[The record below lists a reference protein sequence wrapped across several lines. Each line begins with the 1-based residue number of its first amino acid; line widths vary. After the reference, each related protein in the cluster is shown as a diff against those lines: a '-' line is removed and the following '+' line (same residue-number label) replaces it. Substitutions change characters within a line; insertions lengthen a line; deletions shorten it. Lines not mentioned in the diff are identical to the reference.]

1 MTQPPTQMAKNF
13 YQVIKSA
20 PKGRYKGIKRN
31 YEVEDL
37 LKLRGSIDIDY
48 TLATRG
54 ANKLWQLLH
63 TEPYI
68 AALGAL
74 TGNQAV
80 QMVRAGLKA
89 IYLSGWQV
97 AADANSAGDMYPDQS
112 LYPCNSG
119 PDLARRINRALR
131 RADQVECVEAEDYT
145 AQRDWYVPI
154 VADAEAGFGGALN
167 CFELTKAYIES
178 GVSGV
183 HFEDQLGSEK
193 KCGHMGG
200 KVLIPTSQHIRH
212 LNAARLAA
220 DVCGVPTIIVAR
232 TDAESARLLTTDIDE
247 RDHPFIDRSAGR
259 TAEGYFRLRDDNAI
273 QSCIERAK
281 YYAPYCDLIW
291 METSYPKL
299 SMAREFA
306 EGVHKEYPDKLLH
319 LRPSDME
326 KFQKELGAMGFK
338 YQFIT
343 LAGFHTNNFSMFD
356 LARNYRERGMAAY
369 SELQEQEFAAEKHG
383 YTAVKHQREVG
394 TGYFDYVGLAAAGG
408 VSSTTALKDSTE
420 EAQFYT
426 PTASADEDEIVKI
439 TAPETPGDE
448 RVLTPDALRFLRD
461 LHNKFEMRR
470 QSLLAQRKILQHKLD
485 EGDYFPDFDPN
496 TEALRADSGWSS
508 QAEIPLDL
516 QDRRVEITGPTDR
529 KMVINAMNSGAKVF
543 MADFE
548 DANSP
553 TWRNQIE
560 GQINLQ
566 DAIRG
571 QIHYVNP
578 VTKQEYTLKQDTAA
592 LKIRPRGWHL
602 PEKHVLINEKPI
614 SASIFDF
621 GLYLFHNAKAL
632 KEKGS
637 GPYFYLPKLE
647 NAQEAKL
654 WADVF
659 GHAEHLM
666 GLPHGT
672 IKCTVLI
679 EHLLATFQMDEIVH
693 ALKDYVVG
701 INCGRWDYI
710 FSYIKVFR
718 NHRKFLLPDRFLI
731 TMTSDFLRA
740 YTLLSI
746 KVAHQRN
753 IFAMGHDGTWVAHPG
768 LVPVARE
775 VFDQIMQ
782 GPNQIGK
789 QLKTFQT
796 DNQRLTMP
804 PEGVR
809 TEAGFRRNISIT
821 LGYMDSWLRGIGC
834 VPLYN
839 LMEDAATAEI
849 SRTQLWQWLRHEAR
863 LEDGRTIDPQ
873 LVKMTIASETERRLV
888 RAGSVVNRIPE
899 ASELLEKFVLEPEL
913 SDFLTLDAY
922 AQILQH
928 KLDEG
933 DYFPDFDPNTE
944 ALRADSGWSS
954 QAEIPLDLQD
964 RRVEIT
970 GPTDRKMVINA
981 MNSGAKVFMADFE
994 DANSPTW
1001 RNQIEGQINL
1011 QDAIRGQI
1019 HYVNPVTKQEYTLKQ
1034 DTAAL
1039 KIRPRGWHLP
1049 EKHVL
1054 INEKPISASI
1064 FDFGLYLFHNA
1075 KALKEKGSGPYFYL
1089 PKLENAQEA
1098 RLWADIGKQLKT
1110 FQTDNQRLTMPPEGV
1125 RTEAG
1130 FRRNISITLGY
1141 MDSWLRGIGC
1151 VPLYNLMEDAATAEI
1166 SRTQLWQW
1174 LRHEARLEDGRTID
1188 PQLVK
1193 MTIASETERR
1203 LVRAGS
1209 VVNRIPEAS
1218 ELLEKF
1224 VLEPEL
1230 SDFLTLDAY
1239 DKLVSQ
1245 GK

>member
-13 YQVIKSA
+13 YQVIKTA

-31 YEVEDL
+31 YEVEDV

-97 AADANSAGDMYPDQS
+97 AADANTVGDMYPDQS

-119 PDLARRINRALR
+119 PELARRINRALR

-145 AQRDWYVPI
+145 AQRDWYAPI

-167 CFELTKAYIES
+167 CFELMKSYIES

-200 KVLIPTSQHIRH
+200 KVLIPTAQHIRH

-247 RDHPFIDRSAGR
+247 RDHPYIDYAAGR

-273 QSCIERAK
+273 QSCIDRAK
-281 YYAPYCDLIW
+281 FYAPHCDLIW

-299 SMAREFA
+299 SVAREFA
-306 EGVHKEYPDKLLH
+306 EGVRKEFPDKLFSYNCSPSFNWRQH

-343 LAGFHTNNFSMFD
+343 LAGFHTNNYSVFD

-369 SELQEQEFAAEKHG
+369 SELQEQEFAAEKYG

-426 PTASADEDEIVKI
+426 ATASADEDEIVKI
-439 TAPETPGDE
+439 TAQEMPGDE
-448 RVLTPDALRFLRD
+448 RILTPAALRFLRE
-461 LHNKFEMRR
+461 LHNKFEQRR

-496 TEALRADSGWSS
+496 TEELRADRSWTS
-508 QAEIPLDL
+508 QAEIPVDL

-529 KMVINAMNSGAKVF
+529 KMVINAMNSGARVF

-560 GQINLQ
+560 GQINLY

-578 VTKQEYTLKQDTAA
+578 VTKQEYTLKQDTAV

-602 PEKHVLINEKPI
+602 PEKHVLINEKPM
-614 SASIFDF
+614 SASLFDF

-632 KEKGS
+632 QEKGS

-659 GHAEHLM
+659 GHAETLL

-693 ALKDYVVG
+693 ALKDYIVG

-746 KVAHQRN
+746 KIAHQRN
-753 IFAMGHDGTWVAHPG
+753 IFAMGGMAAQIPIKHDMAANETALGAVRKDKEREASDGHDGTWVAHPG
-768 LVPVARE
+768 LVPIARE

-789 QLKTFQT
+789 QLQSFET
-796 DNQRLTMP
+796 DNKRLTMA

-821 LGYMDSWLRGIGC
+821 LGYMDNWLRGIGC

-849 SRTQLWQWLRHEAR
+849 SRTQLWQWARHEAR
-863 LEDGRTIDPQ
+863 LEDGRT
-873 LVKMTIASETERRLV
+873 V
-888 RAGSVVNRIPE
+888 
-899 ASELLEKFVLEPEL
+899 
-913 SDFLTLDAY
+913 
-922 AQILQH
+922 
-928 KLDEG
+928 
-933 DYFPDFDPNTE
+933 
-944 ALRADSGWSS
+944 
-954 QAEIPLDLQD
+954 
-964 RRVEIT
+964 
-970 GPTDRKMVINA
+970 
-981 MNSGAKVFMADFE
+981 
-994 DANSPTW
+994 
-1001 RNQIEGQINL
+1001 
-1011 QDAIRGQI
+1011 
-1019 HYVNPVTKQEYTLKQ
+1019 
-1034 DTAAL
+1034 
-1039 KIRPRGWHLP
+1039 
-1049 EKHVL
+1049 
-1054 INEKPISASI
+1054 
-1064 FDFGLYLFHNA
+1064 
-1075 KALKEKGSGPYFYL
+1075 
-1089 PKLENAQEA
+1089 
-1098 RLWADIGKQLKT
+1098 
-1110 FQTDNQRLTMPPEGV
+1110 
-1125 RTEAG
+1125 
-1130 FRRNISITLGY
+1130 
-1141 MDSWLRGIGC
+1141 
-1151 VPLYNLMEDAATAEI
+1151 
-1166 SRTQLWQW
+1166 
-1174 LRHEARLEDGRTID
+1174 D

-1239 DKLVSQ
+1239 DKLVSE

>member
-1 MTQPPTQMAKNF
+1 MSQTIAKNF
-13 YQVIKSA
+13 YQVVKTA

-97 AADANSAGDMYPDQS
+97 AADANTAGDMYPDQS
-112 LYPCNSG
+112 LYPANSG
-119 PDLARRINRALR
+119 PELARKINRALR
-131 RADQVECVEAEDYT
+131 RADLVECVEAEDYKS
-145 AQRDWYVPI
+145 QRDWYVPI

-167 CFELTKAYIES
+167 CFELMKAYIEA
-178 GVSGV
+178 GASGV

-200 KVLIPTSQHIRH
+200 KVLIPTAQHIRH

-232 TDAESARLLTTDIDE
+232 TDAESARLITSDIDE
-247 RDHPFIDRSAGR
+247 RDHPFIDKHAGR
-259 TAEGYFRLRDDNAI
+259 TAEGFYRLREDNAI

-281 YYAPYCDLIW
+281 SYAPYCDLIW
-291 METSYPKL
+291 METSHPTL
-299 SMAREFA
+299 TDAREFS
-306 EGVHKEYPDKLLH
+306 EGVRKEFPDKLFAYNCSPSFNWRQH

-326 KFQKELGAMGFK
+326 KFQRELGAMGFK

-343 LAGFHTNNFSMFD
+343 LAGFHTNNFSVFD
-356 LARNYRERGMAAY
+356 LARNYKERGMAAY
-369 SELQEQEFAAEKHG
+369 SELQEKEFAAEKFG

-394 TGYFDYVGLAAAGG
+394 TGYFDYVAQAAAGG
-408 VSSTTALKDSTE
+408 ISSTTALKGSTE
-420 EAQFYT
+420 EAQFHT
-426 PTASADEDEIVKI
+426 ATASADEDEIVTI
-439 TAPETPGDE
+439 TAPENAGDE
-448 RVLTPDALRFLRD
+448 TILTPDALRFLRE
-461 LHNKFEMRR
+461 LHQKFEPRR
-470 QSLLAQRKILQHKLD
+470 HSLLAQRKILQYRLD
-485 EGDYFPDFDPN
+485 QGDYFPDFDSTTKN
-496 TEALRADSGWSS
+496 IRDDLEWSG
-508 QAEIPLDL
+508 AEIPEDL
-516 QDRRVEITGPTDR
+516 LDRRVEITGPTDR
-529 KMVINAMNSGAKVF
+529 KMVINALNSGAKVF

-560 GQINLQ
+560 GQINLHE
-566 DAIRG
+566 AIRG
-571 QIHYVNP
+571 RIHYVNP
-578 VTKQEYTLKQDTAA
+578 ITKQEYSLKKNTAV
-592 LKIRPRGWHL
+592 LKVRPRGWHL
-602 PEKHVLINEKPI
+602 PEKHVLINDKPM
-614 SASIFDF
+614 SASLFDF

-632 KEKGS
+632 QEKGS
-637 GPYFYLPKLE
+637 GPYFYLPKLQ
-647 NAQEAKL
+647 NAQEAQL

-659 GHAEHLM
+659 AFSEERL
-666 GLPHGT
+666 GLPKST

-718 NHRKFLLPDRFLI
+718 NHRKFLLPDRFLVG
-731 TMTSDFLRA
+731 MTSDFLRA
-740 YTLLSI
+740 YSLLSI
-746 KVAHQRN
+746 KVAHQRK
-753 IFAMGHDGTWVAHPG
+753 IFAMGGMAAQIPIKHDQTANEEALKAVRKDKEREASDGHDGTWVAHPG
-768 LVPVARE
+768 LVPVAQA
-775 VFDQIMQ
+775 VFDAHMKD
-782 GPNQIGK
+782 GHNQILK
-789 QLKTFQT
+789 QLPDFFT
-796 DNQRLTMP
+796 DNQRLTSP

-821 LGYMDSWLRGIGC
+821 LGYLDSWLRGTGC

-849 SRTQLWQWLRHEAR
+849 SRAQLWQWLRHEAR
-863 LEDGRTIDPQ
+863 LEDGRT
-873 LVKMTIASETERRLV
+873 V
-888 RAGSVVNRIPE
+888 
-899 ASELLEKFVLEPEL
+899 
-913 SDFLTLDAY
+913 
-922 AQILQH
+922 
-928 KLDEG
+928 
-933 DYFPDFDPNTE
+933 
-944 ALRADSGWSS
+944 
-954 QAEIPLDLQD
+954 
-964 RRVEIT
+964 
-970 GPTDRKMVINA
+970 
-981 MNSGAKVFMADFE
+981 
-994 DANSPTW
+994 
-1001 RNQIEGQINL
+1001 
-1011 QDAIRGQI
+1011 
-1019 HYVNPVTKQEYTLKQ
+1019 
-1034 DTAAL
+1034 
-1039 KIRPRGWHLP
+1039 
-1049 EKHVL
+1049 
-1054 INEKPISASI
+1054 
-1064 FDFGLYLFHNA
+1064 
-1075 KALKEKGSGPYFYL
+1075 
-1089 PKLENAQEA
+1089 
-1098 RLWADIGKQLKT
+1098 
-1110 FQTDNQRLTMPPEGV
+1110 
-1125 RTEAG
+1125 
-1130 FRRNISITLGY
+1130 
-1141 MDSWLRGIGC
+1141 
-1151 VPLYNLMEDAATAEI
+1151 
-1166 SRTQLWQW
+1166 
-1174 LRHEARLEDGRTID
+1174 D

-1239 DKLVSQ
+1239 DKLVSE